1 LINKQ
6 NNTVRKFSTSGGIRN
21 FIDKFS
27 LHIVVAFLIL
37 AAVFTGVIAAH
48 GLVLITFA
56 LTGMLVSLIILYQCF
71 FNPLRGY
78 YLTLLTAFFAFYP
91 NHLLNKNLP
100 LSTFVELLVLFL
112 FLGTSWSGKKD
123 ENQKGNLLKSGVT
136 IFLLVNVFYFIT
148 EIFNPNMTGLAG
160 WLFVSKRYAVFILF
174 FVISYRLINT
184 PERLRTLLKFWIT
197 MAFIAALYGC
207 FQQWFG
213 YLPTELKYIQDDPH
227 EYALLF
233 QGGVLR
239 KFSFLD
245 GVVTFGNLCGFMTV
259 LCVIF
264 ALNEKEKK
272 RKYKLGAIAFFLF
285 LGMSYAGTR
294 TTTVMLPSGIA
305 LYVLMTLKN
314 KATLMTLFV
323 TLLGVLFLIFAPID
337 NPTINRMRSTF
348 DSKDESLNVRTENRH
363 RIQPY
368 IHTHPFGGGIATS
381 GVNGVRFNPEHPL
394 AGFPPDSG
402 LMALALDTG
411 WIGMALTMLFYLM
424 ILYQGI
430 YFYFQMYNEE
440 YKLYILAITCAL
452 FSVMV
457 TLFSQDSIG
466 QIPNV
471 FFFYGIIP
479 LFKRMFEFDEK
490 ERKLV

>member
-1 LINKQ
+1 
-6 NNTVRKFSTSGGIRN
+6 
-21 FIDKFS
+21 
-27 LHIVVAFLIL
+27 
-37 AAVFTGVIAAH
+37 
-48 GLVLITFA
+48 
-56 LTGMLVSLIILYQCF
+56 
-71 FNPLRGY
+71 
-78 YLTLLTAFFAFYP
+78 
-91 NHLLNKNLP
+91 
-100 LSTFVELLVLFL
+100 
-112 FLGTSWSGKKD
+112 
-123 ENQKGNLLKSGVT
+123 
-136 IFLLVNVFYFIT
+136 
-148 EIFNPNMTGLAG
+148 
-160 WLFVSKRYAVFILF
+160 
-174 FVISYRLINT
+174 
-184 PERLRTLLKFWIT
+184 
-197 MAFIAALYGC
+197 
-207 FQQWFG
+207 
-213 YLPTELKYIQDDPH
+213 
-227 EYALLF
+227 
-233 QGGVLR
+233 
-239 KFSFLD
+239 
-245 GVVTFGNLCGFMTV
+245 
-259 LCVIF
+259 
-264 ALNEKEKK
+264 
-272 RKYKLGAIAFFLF
+272 
-285 LGMSYAGTR
+285 
-294 TTTVMLPSGIA
+294 
-305 LYVLMTLKN
+305 
-314 KATLMTLFV
+314 MTLFV